1 MLSGLARGKNVR
13 GGSRKRRLTVFGS
26 LPHLFEMPKSDLAR
40 AAEPEMPGYHP
51 STMAALLA
59 ARRSVETI
67 PPFRN
72 TCPHDFC
79 WNSWKNATQMP
90 AISWQL
96 TAVQEHDDCR
106 LAEREQLQ
114 RQLLLHAR
122 QRRVRP
128 VAPFAFNVRVNPKH
142 LKSAALL

>member
-1 MLSGLARGKNVR
+1 MLSGLARGK
-13 GGSRKRRLTVFGS
+13 SARRIESISLTVFGS

-59 ARRSVETI
+59 ARRSVETM
-67 PPFRN
+67 PPFRK

-79 WNSWKNATQMP
+79 WNSWKDATNNR
-90 AISWQL
+90 A
-96 TAVQEHDDCR
+96 TYDDCG